1 MSDIYKALDRKY
13 GGEDGLTYNMM
24 SRAISDLLITDSSLL
39 DVIYESVS
47 FYTEDFPEDE
57 GWGTSDSRI
66 CVNSVKEAIESEIK
80 HREAA

>member
-1 MSDIYKALDRKY
+1 MKDIYKELDKKY
-13 GGEDGLTYNMM
+13 GGEDGLTQNMM
-24 SRAISDLLITDSSLL
+24 FRAISDLGITDPTLL
-39 DVIYESVS
+39 DVIYESVM

-66 CVNSVKEAIESEIK
+66 CVASVKEAVESEMK

>member
-1 MSDIYKALDRKY
+1 MSDIYRELDRKY

-24 SRAISDLLITDSSLL
+24 SRAISDLGITDSSLL
-39 DVIYESVS
+39 DVIHESVS